1 MLYTEWLVFP
11 LLLLF
16 VCSFYSFSISSP
28 FGKRPY
34 SSNSRYKWG
43 FDREKVEENGFYP
56 TISIEP
62 QRLCG
67 HFKFEKLELNTF
79 EVVFLDCFSARVE
92 FAFQTRNQIAHHF
105 IRSCAQMTGASWKS
119 EKKWRW
125 WKSFRQ
131 RERGFYQ
138 CRSMICAFRLD
149 MTIWAHEQ

>member
-1 MLYTEWLVFP
+1 M
-11 LLLLF
+11 
-16 VCSFYSFSISSP
+16 
-28 FGKRPY
+28 
-34 SSNSRYKWG
+34 
-43 FDREKVEENGFYP
+43 EENGFYP

-119 EKKWRW
+119 EKNGAGEKRIG
-125 WKSFRQ
+125 KESV
-131 RERGFYQ
+131 GFISVG
-138 CRSMICAFRLD
+138 R
-149 MTIWAHEQ
+149 